1 MKKKIA
7 LLMCAV
13 MSVTLFACGGNNN
26 SKSSANV
33 PSAGTSQS
41 KSTASSAG
49 SSNNGSTSSG
59 NNGAKDSSSSSG
71 TDNSKG
77 SSSASGTDIS
87 GMKVNEIL
95 SKICE
100 DTKAPAN
107 DVFDLNKESFE
118 GYSFIKW
125 VDGIEAAC
133 SEGQITTDAHSL
145 VLIKTNGADAKAMAE
160 DIAKKADP
168 RKWICV
174 GAEVGKVLY
183 TDKYVLMVMTYER
196 AFDGIKTN
204 FEKLMGGDE
213 VKVIDMEKSGKLE

>member
-1 MKKKIA
+1 MKKRIA
-7 LLMCAV
+7 LLMCV
-13 MSVTLFACGGNNN
+13 FMSVTLFACGNKND
-26 SKSSANV
+26 SKGSSNA
-33 PSAGTSQS
+33 PSTDTSQS
-41 KSTASSAG
+41 KSTTSNTG
-49 SSNNGSTSSG
+49 SSNNGSTTSSADNSKG
-59 NNGAKDSSSSSG
+59 GSSSSG
-71 TDNSKG
+71 TD
-77 SSSASGTDIS
+77 IS
-87 GMKVNEIL
+87 NMKLTEL
-95 SKICE
+95 LGKICE
-100 DTKAPAN
+100 NTNVPAN
-107 DVFDLNKESFE
+107 DIFELDKDSFE

-145 VLIKTNGADAKAMAE
+145 VLIKTNGVDAKTMAE

-183 TDKYVLMVMTYER
+183 TDKYVLMVMTYKR